1 MKNFIWT
8 LSGLCAAVAG
18 FLVWSRNRQAQP
30 VEQLAH
36 RLEEA
41 WADHHTRV

>member
-1 MKNFIWT
+1 MTRIPYII
-8 LSGLCAAVAG
+8 SGVFTAMALWVVYQRSQKRPVAV
-18 FLVWSRNRQAQP
+18 
-30 VEQLAH
+30 LAH